1 MMPGGVMMGWGGI
14 GGYGMGFV
22 GWIFM
27 FLFWG
32 LIIVGIVLGARWL
45 WSKGRTG
52 STSGLPDTPLDTLKR
67 RYARGEISKEELDRM
82 KPDVAQSASPTAN

>member
-52 STSGLPDTPLDTLKR
+52 TTPGDAGLPSIFSSEGTPRGRSVR
-67 RYARGEISKEELDRM
+67 RSSTG
-82 KPDVAQSASPTAN
+82 